1 MNRLICSALFV
12 SISLMTTVAHANP
25 SPTQRSKQLIELTYQ
40 VKTTTGAA
48 LSDADRAANDKL
60 YKQLDTFIDFQQL
73 THGPVAPH
81 TKNLSKKQIKTIKT
95 LFQDAIRTIAYPKTG
110 GFLQKAELTWGSETV
125 TGKKAA
131 VDLTLWVESEDL
143 ETDITFHWSQ
153 SPMGWKIT
161 DMSFDG
167 ASLVKDYQN
176 QFGKVIAQDGA
187 AALVKKLKTR
197 LTEAQKKYG
206 KSS

>member
-1 MNRLICSALFV
+1 MPRLICSALVV
-12 SISLMTTVAHANP
+12 SILLMTTLAQAAITPV
-25 SPTQRSKQLIELTYQ
+25 QRSKQLIELTFQ
-40 VKTTTGAA
+40 VKTTPGAV

-60 YKQLDTFIDFQQL
+60 YKQLDTFIDFEQL

-81 TKNLSKKQIKTIKT
+81 TKSLSKKQIKTIKT
-95 LFQDAIRTIAYPKTG
+95 LFRDAIRTIAYPKTG

-125 TGKKAA
+125 TGKKAS
-131 VDLTLWVESEDL
+131 VDLSLWVESEDL
-143 ETDITFHWSQ
+143 ETDITFHWFQ
-153 SPMGWKIT
+153 TPKGWKII

-176 QFGKVIAQDGA
+176 QFGKIIGKDGA
-187 AALVKKLKTR
+187 AALVQKLKTR